1 MMKHLEN
8 YSLHLGNPELTRNFW
23 QELTPHRLIA
33 IPIILGLIVML
44 INASVRSNAGQVLM
58 GVGSTGFLFVA
69 VFWGMKLASDSLIQE
84 YSEGTWDSQRMSGL
98 LPMQMVWGKLLGSTV
113 MAWYAGL
120 MLLCLFIWGA
130 FSANESLNPG
140 LVIKLALCMVVF
152 AVTMH
157 AMCMASLL
165 ALWRKRDRQLSKNM
179 RGTTIGLALIAVW
192 FGSAVM
198 PFTGM
203 GFYRASR
210 GEEPAIAW
218 FGLEI
223 SLSSILLVTAVCM
236 MAWMLISV
244 WQLMR
249 SELQFRNRPWW
260 WLGFLLFWMFYL
272 AGFVNEDW
280 VFKGRLGNPWLSYLL
295 GCFLCIVLTVY
306 MQLFFARK
314 DAMTWLRF
322 STAFKRRDWGKL
334 SNLFPAWGTSYL
346 VAMVVGVI
354 LLVWTMVMPFAGSG
368 YYSAANLTLGTVLL
382 VVSTLLFVLRDI
394 ALVLWLNLAEKNRR
408 ADAAAVMY
416 LVVLY
421 MLLPWLLISMTSPKA
436 RFLFLPI
443 FEGLY
448 SDVSVLYLLSPLLQA
463 AIMVG
468 LVLDRWKSRKGHILN
483 G

>member
-8 YSLHLGNPELTRNFW
+8 YSLRLGNPELTRNFW

-44 INASVRSNAGQVLM
+44 INASVRSNPGQILM

-69 VFWGMKLASDSLIQE
+69 IFWGMKLASDSLIQE

-130 FSANESLNPG
+130 FSANEPLNPG

-179 RGTTIGLALIAVW
+179 RGATIGLALVAVW
-192 FGSAVM
+192 FGFSVM
-198 PFTGM
+198 PFVGM
-203 GFYRASR
+203 GYSRASR
-210 GEEPAIAW
+210 GEQTIAW
-218 FGLEI
+218 FGLEM

-236 MAWMLISV
+236 MVWMLISV

-280 VFKGRLGNPWLSYLL
+280 GFKGRLSSPWLSYLFVFHAL
-295 GCFLCIVLTVY
+295 CRQSICNCFLH
-306 MQLFFARK
+306 AR
-314 DAMTWLRF
+314 
-322 STAFKRRDWGKL
+322 
-334 SNLFPAWGTSYL
+334 
-346 VAMVVGVI
+346 
-354 LLVWTMVMPFAGSG
+354 MP
-368 YYSAANLTLGTVLL
+368 
-382 VVSTLLFVLRDI
+382 
-394 ALVLWLNLAEKNRR
+394 
-408 ADAAAVMY
+408 
-416 LVVLY
+416 
-421 MLLPWLLISMTSPKA
+421 
-436 RFLFLPI
+436 
-443 FEGLY
+443 
-448 SDVSVLYLLSPLLQA
+448 
-463 AIMVG
+463 
-468 LVLDRWKSRKGHILN
+468 
-483 G
+483 